1 MATIRANAA
10 VSNALLKGLGSGNHH
25 TISAAEWS
33 SIKKAALSEIRS
45 SQNPKQTEADI
56 KRSLVL
62 GNKAADNSLKTRIL
76 EFVKEDLAD
85 AVATRQKTLR
95 SNNVGSWS
103 GYGGGRRTTPAPRR
117 TYSSP
122 S

>member
-10 VSNALLKGLGSGNHH
+10 VSNAILKGLGTGKLH
-25 TISAAEWS
+25 TISAAEWNN
-33 SIKKAALSEIRS
+33 IKKAALSEIRS
-45 SQNPKQTEADI
+45 SQNPKQTATDI
-56 KRSLVL
+56 RRSLVL
-62 GNKAADNSLKTRIL
+62 GNKAADNTMKARIL

-85 AVATRQKTLR
+85 AVKTRQKTLK
-95 SNNVGSWS
+95 SNNSVSSWS
-103 GYGGGRRTTPAPRR
+103 GYGGRSTVTRRT